1 MKKIFWLVLL
11 VMTWISAEVVALS
24 DSNYEQKI
32 KGHSKAVVMFAAPWC
47 GACKSMKPIY
57 EKFASKSD
65 ENTFMGTINT
75 DVNQRVTALHNIE
88 SLPTIVFLENG
99 KETKRTVGGLNT
111 EELNFFVHTEKA
123 LNNYSKKCDNGNSDI
138 CLDIGELYEEGELF
152 KRDYAKALDF
162 YKKSCT
168 LKNAE
173 GCMYLAYMYD
183 EALGVKQDY
192 KMAIKYY
199 TEGCDGQN
207 MISCRFLGYLYDEGL
222 GTSQDY
228 KKAHDLYI
236 KACASEDKYACNN
249 LGYMYTEG
257 NGVTKNP
264 DKALDFY
271 GLSCKFGHDD
281 ACKKIKDII
290 D

>member
-11 VMTWISAEVVALS
+11 AMTWISAEVVALS

-32 KGHSKAVVMFAAPWC
+32 KGHSKAVIMFSAPWC
-47 GACKSMKPIY
+47 GACKSMKPTY
-57 EKFASKSD
+57 EKFALEDAKK
-65 ENTFMGTINT
+65 TFLGRLNT
-75 DVNQRVTALHNIE
+75 DNNQKITALYKVE
-88 SLPTIVFLENG
+88 SLPTLVFLENG
-99 KETKRTVGGLNT
+99 KEIKRTVGGLDM
-111 EELNFFVHTEKA
+111 EELNLFVHTEKA
-123 LNNYSKKCDNGNSDI
+123 LTTYSKKCDDGDSNI

-183 EALGVKQDY
+183 EALGLKQDY

-199 TEGCDGQN
+199 TQGCDGQN

-222 GTSQDY
+222 GTDKDY

-236 KACASEDKYACNN
+236 KACDSEDKYACNN

-281 ACKKIKDII
+281 ACEKIKDLI